1 MIIKDLF
8 ITALLIIMI
17 PVSCSAM
24 YYEKKIK
31 VYNPWITGP
40 VAVLFT
46 GLAPRSLSA
55 AYRIDRYFEN
65 YRQNDYSQYTLYNR
79 RYHFS
84 FVGCTFVTL
93 IAAHRYCKGVYALR
107 NYDVKND

>member
-1 MIIKDLF
+1 MTIKHIF
-8 ITALLIIMI
+8 IATLLII
-17 PVSCSAM
+17 SAAQSSAM
-24 YYEKKIK
+24 YYNKKVK
-31 VYNPWITGP
+31 VYDPCITGP
-40 VAVLFT
+40 VTVLFA
-46 GLAPRSLSA
+46 GLSAGSLSA
-55 AYRIDRYFEN
+55 ACRIDRYFLN
-65 YRQNDYSQYTLYNR
+65 YHPNNYSQYTLYNS